1 MEFIESSEFSY
12 ILLPV
17 MIFSLRILDVSI
29 GTMRIIFVSKGYKK
43 LAPLIGFF
51 EVLIWLLAVTR
62 IMQNLDNWV
71 TYVAYAGGFAAGNY
85 VGMLLEEKLAIGH
98 LLIRV
103 ITKKEAYELIHAIKD
118 MGFGIT
124 SVKANGI
131 DGEVAV
137 LYVIVSRKHVSRV
150 LPVINQYNPQAL
162 YTIEDIRSVSKE
174 IYFGNIAMRNKKFT

>member
-1 MEFIESSEFSY
+1 MEFIKSSEFSFI
-12 ILLPV
+12 ILPF
-17 MIFSLRILDVSI
+17 MIFFLRILDVSI
-29 GTMRIIFVSKGYKK
+29 GTLRIIFVSKGYKK
-43 LAPLIGFF
+43 LAPIIGFF

-71 TYVAYAGGFAAGNY
+71 TYVAYAGGFATGNY
-85 VGMLLEEKLAIGH
+85 VGMILEEKLAIGH

-103 ITKKEAYELIHAIKD
+103 ITKKEANELIFSLKD

-137 LYVIVSRKHVSRV
+137 LFVIVNRKHVNKV
-150 LPVINQYNPQAL
+150 LQVINHFNPQAL

-174 IYFGNIAMRNKKFT
+174 IYFGNLALRKKKFV